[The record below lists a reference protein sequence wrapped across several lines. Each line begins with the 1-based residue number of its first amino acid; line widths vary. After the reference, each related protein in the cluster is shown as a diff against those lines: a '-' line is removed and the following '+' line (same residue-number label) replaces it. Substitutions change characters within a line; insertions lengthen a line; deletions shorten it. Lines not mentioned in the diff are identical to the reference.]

1 MAKQDDKIQAMVNDI
16 DPATRKV
23 IQRPLIDI
31 VRENSGMI
39 GVLETVIKL
48 FEKGINTKPDF
59 KYSSRKG
66 GDNKNIT
73 AKKESTL
80 TEEQKQRM
88 RYTGMEA
95 PAPRPKRRQGIME

>member
-16 DPATRKV
+16 DPATKKV

-66 GDNKNIT
+66 SDNKNIT

-88 RYTGMEA
+88 KEA
-95 PAPRPKRRQGIME
+95 MRRQPRLRRNGIME